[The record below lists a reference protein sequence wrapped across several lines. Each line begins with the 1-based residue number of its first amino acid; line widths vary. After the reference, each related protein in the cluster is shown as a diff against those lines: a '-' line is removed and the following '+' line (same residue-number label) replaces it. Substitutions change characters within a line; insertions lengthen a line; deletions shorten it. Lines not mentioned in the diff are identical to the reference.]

1 MKHNNNN
8 FNYVQIDA
16 ILARCFDVYSECT
29 SKEIIET
36 SKQEYISELVDT
48 PIQDDVWQELKHC
61 KLIQV
66 RESKSRIENH

>member
-1 MKHNNNN
+1 MIE
-8 FNYVQIDA
+8 ID
-16 ILARCFDVYSECT
+16 IITKVFLYVYSECT

-66 RESKSRIENH
+66 REFKSKIENH